1 LGNAEIS
8 KILTKGG
15 LALSNETKS
24 EGVSEFKSSPL
35 YAMLKAIGSI
45 FKSKDPSPLSENSG
59 HIGDDDFSKFLKV
72 DRVVRKILRFFCWL
86 SAIALI
92 IIMGIA
98 FINVIGEKLRSA
110 GVSWAR
116 GIANSNYLIQYFHI
130 PLVFLAAGYVT
141 LDQGH
146 TRIDLLIQKF
156 PKVEKFFMAVG
167 HILGAFLG
175 FFISYRGV
183 TVTLAKDFAKN
194 MRIAATATSPKA
206 WPFTVCHCVGFFLL
220 GCSFVWALVRL
231 IRFWKYDGVNPGV
244 YLYPEENHGA
254 PGEAE
259 AIEDTTNEG
268 GAEA

>member
-1 LGNAEIS
+1 
-8 KILTKGG
+8 
-15 LALSNETKS
+15 LALNNEKNG
-24 EGVSEFKSSPL
+24 EEVSEFKSSPL
-35 YAMLKAIGSI
+35 YTMLKAIGNI
-45 FKSKDPSPLSENSG
+45 FKSKNSAPLPESSG
-59 HIGDDDFSKFLKV
+59 RIGDDDFSSFLKV

-92 IIMGIA
+92 IIMCIA
-98 FINVIGEKLRSA
+98 FFNVIGEKLRSA
-110 GVSWAR
+110 GVTWAK
-116 GIANSNYLIQYFHI
+116 GISNSNYLIQYFHI

-156 PKVEKFFMAVG
+156 PKVEKVFMAIG
-167 HILGAFLG
+167 HILGAALG

-183 TVTLAKDFAKN
+183 TVTLAKDFSKN
-194 MRIAATATSPKA
+194 MRIAATATSPKC
-206 WPFTVCHCVGFFLL
+206 WPFTICHCLGFFLL

-259 AIEDTTNEG
+259 AIEETVDEG